1 MKQELPNTFYPFP
14 SVIAIFVGALI
25 LSLIPL
31 YNGYPLVYSDTGTYI
46 HSGFSKTVPMD
57 RPITY
62 GLFLYYSSLKMST
75 WLVVIIQNFLT
86 SFVLFRVVR
95 LFTKSQKGYFSFYGI
110 ISFLTF
116 FTAIGWYSGQLMP
129 DFLAP
134 IMILS
139 LVLLW
144 KEKQQKP
151 LNLILLSLIFL
162 FSVLVHFSHLLIA
175 SMLITIVTSLHFLRP
190 QLITVKRWLFAP
202 LLIILGW
209 LILPTMNY
217 MIDDEFK
224 ISKGSHVFFI
234 SHLNDTGLL
243 KTILDNYCPTD
254 EFSDVKLCDYK
265 DSLPHDAASFIWS
278 TDILENTGGWEGSK
292 KEYDKIIRLS
302 FTQPR
307 YLLNNISKSFL
318 YGMIQLTKNKIGEGL
333 SPYTEHSAPYGQIH
347 WRFNHEVNNYMMS
360 RQNKYNGFELDLKL
374 LNQVHLFILI
384 LSFLACI
391 YLFTNRRWSKLS
403 KNAQFL
409 LLFIIAGI
417 LINSMVTAGLN
428 TPYDRYQARVVWL
441 LPFALLLLLVH
452 HRKEL
457 KRWTFRKLNQL
468 RN

>member
-1 MKQELPNTFYPFP
+1 
-14 SVIAIFVGALI
+14 
-25 LSLIPL
+25 
-31 YNGYPLVYSDTGTYI
+31 
-46 HSGFSKTVPMD
+46 
-57 RPITY
+57 
-62 GLFLYYSSLKMST
+62 
-75 WLVVIIQNFLT
+75 
-86 SFVLFRVVR
+86 
-95 LFTKSQKGYFSFYGI
+95 
-110 ISFLTF
+110 
-116 FTAIGWYSGQLMP
+116 
-129 DFLAP
+129 
-134 IMILS
+134 MILS
-139 LVLLW
+139 LSLLW

-151 LNLILLSLIFL
+151 TYFILLSLIFL

-175 SMLITIVTSLHFLRP
+175 SILIAIVTSVHFLRP
-190 QLITVKRWLFAP
+190 QLVTIKRWLLLP
-202 LLIILGW
+202 LLILSGW
-209 LILPTMNY
+209 FILPTMNY

-254 EFSDVKLCDYK
+254 EFSGVKLCDYK

-278 TDILENTGGWEGSK
+278 TDILEKTGGWEGSK
-292 KEYDKIIRLS
+292 EEYDKIIRLS

-360 RQNKYNGFELDLKL
+360 RQNKYNGYELDLKL
-374 LNQVHLFILI
+374 LNQVQLFILI

-391 YLFTNRRWSKLS
+391 YLFTHRRWLKLS
-403 KNAQFL
+403 KNGQFL
-409 LLFIIAGI
+409 LLFIITGI
-417 LINSMVTAGLN
+417 IINSMVTAGLN

-441 LPFALLLLLVH
+441 LPFVLLLLLVH
-452 HRKEL
+452 HRTDL
-457 KRWTFRKLNQL
+457 KRWAFGKLNQL